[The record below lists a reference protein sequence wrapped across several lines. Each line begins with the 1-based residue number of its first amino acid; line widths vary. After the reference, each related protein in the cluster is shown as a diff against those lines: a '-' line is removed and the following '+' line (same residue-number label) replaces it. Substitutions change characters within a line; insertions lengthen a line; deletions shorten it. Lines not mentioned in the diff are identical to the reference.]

1 MPVSTT
7 GAAHVFTCCHPL
19 SHPANKGNAMRKLLF
34 VSLIASTA
42 FAASVPVKVRV
53 SEWFT
58 QRGVFTAN
66 IVLPEFQDS
75 RPNTP
80 DRMYAMRCD
89 KGIDAGVYDAFYNKE
104 KAKLEIRAVS
114 LKGKS
119 ETIKCTLIDHQ
130 WLEP

>member
-58 QRGVFTAN
+58 HRGVFTAN
-66 IVLPEFQDS
+66 ILLPEFQDS
-75 RPNTP
+75 GPITP
-80 DRMYAMRCD
+80 ERMYVMRCD
-89 KGIDAGVYDAFYNKE
+89 TGIYGGVYGGFYNKE
-104 KAKLEIRAVS
+104 KSKLEIRGVS
-114 LKGKS
+114 LKGNS
-119 ETIKCTLIDHQ
+119 ETIKCT
-130 WLEP
+130 